1 MSDAVAYEF
10 WKNFDQVMGKTA
22 IKDFAREHGFD
33 YVRIINQ
40 RSDCRLPKL
49 EDACALAH
57 ALNTNVE
64 YLLTGEAP
72 VSLPVTME
80 GMDDIVEAL
89 AHATLDERNMVRR
102 LLNIREK
109 GKSSSSREDEA

>member
-1 MSDAVAYEF
+1 MDNKNF
-10 WKNFDQVMGKTA
+10 WKRIDDLVVTKGMTY
-22 IKDFAREHGFD
+22 RELSEASGIP
-33 YVRIINQ
+33 YITIMNQ
-40 RSDCRLPKL
+40 KNQYSRLPKL
-49 EDACALAH
+49 ENACALAH

-72 VSLPVTME
+72 ASLPVTME

>member
-1 MSDAVAYEF
+1 MSGYEF
-10 WKNFDQVMGKTA
+10 WKQIDVLNANVYGTA
-22 IKDFAREHGFD
+22 K
-33 YVRIINQ
+33 
-40 RSDCRLPKL
+40 
-49 EDACALAH
+49 ALADAAGWSYSKMKQQRADSRIPKAEDVL
-57 ALNTNVE
+57 ALAKVLHTTVE

-102 LLNIREK
+102 IFGLRER
-109 GKSSSSREDEA
+109 GRSSSSREDEA